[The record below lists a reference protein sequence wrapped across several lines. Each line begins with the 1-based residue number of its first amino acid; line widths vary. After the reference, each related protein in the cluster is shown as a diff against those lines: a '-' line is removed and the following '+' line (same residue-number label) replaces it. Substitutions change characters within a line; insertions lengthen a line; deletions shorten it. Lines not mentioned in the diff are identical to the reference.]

1 MRATL
6 AALVSVIAV
15 AATVSARATVGT
27 VLFFGKNLQH
37 SLLVGHRLSDDYKY
51 LPSIRQIHSDNEN
64 KDNYIISIHRVPQ
77 LYLPIHG
84 GASLASLNRVYN
96 PKIPMIT
103 SADDKI

>member
-37 SLLVGHRLSDDYKY
+37 SLIVGHRLSDDYKY

-77 LYLPIHG
+77 LYLPIHE
-84 GASLASLNRVYN
+84 APTDSLYRVN
-96 PKIPMIT
+96 KPKIPTRT
-103 SADDKI
+103 SVADKI

>member
-37 SLLVGHRLSDDYKY
+37 SLIVGHRLSDDYKY

-77 LYLPIHG
+77 LYLPIHDVLKD
-84 GASLASLNRVYN
+84 SLYRVNN
-96 PKIPMIT
+96 PKITTKT
-103 SADDKI
+103 SVIDKI